1 MRISEIVQEQEEME
15 VRTVSPNEV
24 VLRDRKSG
32 IEKKIPKRPNQPGAI
47 KRNEEGEFELDAE
60 ETGDVDNRIEIG
72 DTVVTNT
79 EPRRT
84 TAPQGTV

>member
-15 VRTVSPNEV
+15 VRTVNPNEV
-24 VLRDRKSG
+24 VLRDRQSG

-47 KRNEEGEFELDAE
+47 RRNEEGEFELDAE
-60 ETGDVDNRIEIG
+60 EPGDVDNRIKIG